1 MKGEMM
7 VRRWSIVFFFLA
19 LVLICSES
27 RAQPLSSS
35 SMVCFDFVDA
45 DIRNVLRAIAEI
57 SKKNI
62 VIAEDVKGKIT
73 MRLENVTFE
82 EALDVILKTAGMEK
96 IEEDNIIRIVTA
108 KRYEEEQK
116 KIAEMKKEQAR
127 EREEKRKMKE
137 DFVAETIFL
146 NFADAGEM
154 EKVVKALYPD
164 INVTV
169 VRSTN
174 SLLLY
179 APKEKIGEIRKK
191 VKEQDVKPPM
201 VQIEARIVQA
211 NANFTRELG
220 IQWGAKYQWKSKILD
235 NKQVEITGGKNFG
248 ASSSAAG
255 WTATTGQVGVRETET
270 FPYVVN
276 LPAAVATGAGG
287 ALGIYIGSVEDSFNL
302 DAQLT
307 ALETQGKGKI
317 ISHPKII
324 TSDNKKAVI
333 SQGKSVPYATVSQ
346 QGTQT
351 QFVDAVLSV
360 EVTPQVTKDENIRL
374 QIKATKNFPDF
385 ARTTTA
391 GPPIDKKEA
400 STEVIVKDG
409 ETVVIGG
416 IYETT
421 ETTSEDGL
429 PFLRRIPLLGWLFK
443 HELKTTDK
451 TELLIFV
458 TPTIIKGLY
467 QGE

>member
-1 MKGEMM
+1 MGRLLLAVML
-7 VRRWSIVFFFLA
+7 LA
-19 LVLICSES
+19 LALSS
-27 RAQPLSSS
+27 GPPQSWAQPASPSTS
-35 SMVCFDFVDA
+35 KVSFDFVDA
-45 DIRNVLRAIAEI
+45 DVRNVLRAIAEI
-57 SKKNI
+57 SKRNI
-62 VIAEDVKGKIT
+62 AIAEDVKGKIT
-73 MRLENVTFE
+73 IRLENVTFD

-96 IEEDNIIRIVTA
+96 IEEDNILRIVTA

-116 KIAEMKKEQAR
+116 KIVELKREQLR

-137 DFVAETIFL
+137 DYVTETIFL
-146 NFADAGEM
+146 NFADASEM

-164 INVTV
+164 IHVTV
-169 VRSTN
+169 VKSTN
-174 SLLLY
+174 CLLIY
-179 APKEKIGEIRKK
+179 APKDKIGEVRKK
-191 VKEQDVKPPM
+191 VAEQDTRPPM

-211 NANFTRELG
+211 SANFTRELG
-220 IQWGAKYQWKSKILD
+220 IQWGARYQWRSKALGMK
-235 NKQVEITGGKNFG
+235 NVEVTGGKNYG
-248 ASSSAAG
+248 GSSSASG
-255 WTATTGQVGVRETET
+255 WTATSGQVGVRDTEA

-276 LPAAVATGAGG
+276 LPAAVGTGAGG
-287 ALGIYIGSVEDSFNL
+287 ALGIFIGSVEDSFKL

-374 QIKATKNFPDF
+374 RIKATKNFPDF
-385 ARTTTA
+385 ARATTA

-400 STEVIVKDG
+400 ETEVIVKDG

-429 PFLRRIPLLGWLFK
+429 PLLRRIPFLGWLFR

-458 TPTIIKGLY
+458 TPTILKDLY
-467 QGE
+467 EGGW